1 MKNDKQSSQF
11 TIAGWV
17 LFLLLLACGLSS
29 CATPPAGD
37 SQPATQSMA
46 VQGPLRPPVIGR
58 NAGVS
63 AGHPLTTAA
72 ALEILHKGGNAFDAG
87 VAALLVGG
95 VVEQDLYGIGGEALI
110 LVYPRSERK
119 VTSIAGQGWAAAAAN
134 VDDYLRDG
142 RTLEGKGVDP
152 AVVPGALHA
161 ALTVLERWGTMTFE
175 QVSVRAIEY
184 AEQGFPLRGRTTRA
198 IQWDIGFIN
207 RWPENQRYW
216 LKPDGSFYRPGET
229 IRFPGLAN
237 TFKRMVEAERAHA
250 SEGRGAAIVAAR
262 DRFYKGDIA
271 EEMVAFLREYGS
283 GFVLSDFAEFFA
295 RVEEPA
301 RTDYRGYTVYKQP
314 FNSQGPT
321 LLQALNILE
330 TFDLRAMGHNS
341 ADYTHLLVETLK
353 LAYADRDTYYADQ
366 DFVDVPAEGLLSKE
380 YARERAS
387 EIDMKRSSMSFIA
400 GDPLPF
406 DSTVDNW
413 DYWIAGH
420 ETARSELSAA
430 FVDHPQSLKD
440 TSHVAIIDK
449 DGNVFDSTPSGGWIG
464 GAVILGDTGVGMSVR
479 GEQFWLDKS
488 KAAQLRP
495 RSRPRYTLTPSIVMR
510 DGEPLL
516 AIGTPGGDN
525 QEQTILQTLLN
536 IIEFKDDWYPNLHAA
551 IEWPRVQTFH
561 FYMSFWPHS
570 TGFNRINIESNIG
583 DDVIDEM
590 RRRGHSVNVVP
601 PFKISGCATAVMLDP
616 QTGSRIAAGDPR
628 RDCYAIAY

>member
-1 MKNDKQSSQF
+1 MNNVTRICS
-11 TIAGWV
+11 
-17 LFLLLLACGLSS
+17 FLILVGSLTS
-29 CATPPAGD
+29 CAAPPVVESEP
-37 SQPATQSMA
+37 SQTMP

-72 ALEILHKGGNAFDAG
+72 ALEILQQGGNAFDAG

-110 LVYPRSERK
+110 LVYPQSDGK
-119 VTSIAGQGWAAAAAN
+119 VTSITGQGWAAAAAN

-142 RTLEGKGVDP
+142 RTLQGQGLDP

-175 QVSVRAIEY
+175 QVAVRAIEY
-184 AEQGFPLRGRTTRA
+184 ADQGFPLRGRTTRA
-198 IQWDIGFIN
+198 IQREIGFIN
-207 RWPENQRYW
+207 QWPDNQRYW

-237 TFKRMVEAERAHA
+237 TFKRMLEAEREHA
-250 SEGRGAAIVAAR
+250 GEGRQAAIVAAR

-271 EEMVAFLREYGS
+271 EEMVDYLRTHGS
-283 GFVLSDFAEFFA
+283 GFALADFAEFYA
-295 RVEEPA
+295 RVEAPVA
-301 RTDYRGYTVYKQP
+301 TDYRGYTVYKQP
-314 FNSQGPT
+314 FNSQGPA
-321 LLQALNILE
+321 LLQALNIIE
-330 TFDLRAMGHNS
+330 TFDLQTMGHNS
-341 ADYTHLLVETLK
+341 ADYTHLLIESLK
-353 LAYADRDTYYADQ
+353 LAYADRDSYYADQ
-366 DFVDVPAEGLLSKE
+366 DFVDVPAEGLLSKA
-380 YARERAS
+380 YARVRAA
-387 EIDMKRSSMSFIA
+387 EIDMTRSSTSFVA
-400 GDPLPF
+400 GNPLPF
-406 DSTVDNW
+406 DSSVDTW
-413 DYWIAGH
+413 EYWVAG
-420 ETARSELSAA
+420 EEKAQSELSAA
-430 FVDHPQSLKD
+430 FVDHPESLKD

-464 GAVILGDTGVGMSVR
+464 GAVILGDTGIGMSVR

-510 DGEPLL
+510 GGEPLL

-536 IIEFKDDWYPNLHAA
+536 VLEFKDGWYPNLHAA
-551 IEWPRVQTFH
+551 IEWPRVQTLH
-561 FYMSFWPHS
+561 FYQSFWPHS
-570 TGFNRINIESNIG
+570 SGFNRVNMESNIG
-583 DDVIDEM
+583 ADVIDEM
-590 RRRGHSVNVVP
+590 RRRGHDVNVVP

-616 QTGSRIAAGDPR
+616 ATGNRIAAADPR

>member
-1 MKNDKQSSQF
+1 MNIDKQSTQF
-11 TIAGWV
+11 ATSSR
-17 LFLLLLACGLSS
+17 LLPLLLLIGGLSS
-29 CATPPAGD
+29 CATPPAD
-37 SQPATQSMA
+37 TAAPSTEPMP

-72 ALEILHKGGNAFDAG
+72 ALEILLQGGNAFDAG

-110 LVYPRSERK
+110 LVYPQDERK
-119 VTSIAGQGWAAAAAN
+119 VTSITGQGWAAASAN
-134 VDDYLRDG
+134 VDDYLSDG
-142 RTLEGKGVDP
+142 RTLEGQGLDP
-152 AVVPGALHA
+152 AVVPGALHG

-175 QVSVRAIEY
+175 QVSLRAIEH
-184 AEQGFPLRGRTTRA
+184 AEQGFALRGRTTRA
-198 IQWDIGFIN
+198 IQRDIGFIN
-207 RWPENQRYW
+207 RWPTNQAYW
-216 LKPDGSFYRPGET
+216 LKPDRTFYRPGET

-237 TFKRMVEAERAHA
+237 TFRRMVEAERAHA
-250 SEGRGAAIVAAR
+250 SAGREAAIVAAR

-283 GFVLSDFAEFFA
+283 GFVLADFADFYA
-295 RVEEPA
+295 RIEEPV

-321 LLQALNILE
+321 LLQALNIVE
-330 TFDLRAMGHNS
+330 NFDLQAMGHNS
-341 ADYTHLLVETLK
+341 ADYVHVLIESLK
-353 LAYADRDTYYADQ
+353 LAYADRDSYYADQ
-366 DFVDVPAEGLLSKE
+366 DFVDVPAEGLLSKD
-380 YARERAS
+380 YARQRAA
-387 EIDMKRSSMSFIA
+387 EIDMTRSSRSFIA
-400 GDPLPF
+400 GNPLPF
-406 DSTVDNW
+406 DSTVDSW
-413 DYWIAGH
+413 EYWIAGQ
-420 ETARSELSAA
+420 ETAQSELSTA

-449 DGNVFDSTPSGGWIG
+449 DGNVFDSTPS
-464 GAVILGDTGVGMSVR
+464 MSVR

-551 IEWPRVQTFH
+551 IEWPRVQTLH

-583 DDVIDEM
+583 ADVINEM
-590 RRRGHSVNVVP
+590 RNRGHDVNVVP

-616 QTGSRIAAGDPR
+616 KTGSRVAAADPR